1 MPTANELL
9 STEACDDILVVDL
22 ESRKIII
29 PKNVSV
35 LGVEADDETR
45 ILHFQIPRHY
55 CDVDLSEFSIQVHYR
70 NANGKPDMY
79 IVTKATIED
88 ELIKFDWIVGRHA
101 FAKKGNVTFS
111 VCLKDLFEGIVR
123 REFNTTIATL
133 PVLEGLETG
142 PELVS
147 EHTDIFEQLRNETAD
162 NVDNA
167 VDKYFEE
174 NGDKFS
180 GSEIPF
186 LGDNPTGSVD
196 NDTIDTWQNLGS
208 GVAWFS
214 EWNQIN
220 NQPAQYGFVI
230 NYVHETDVFQFFHD
244 QTSGETY
251 IRSGDGINSW
261 FQRWSRIPTAN
272 NDDYISIAGVNAS
285 QMVTASNGENSMTMY
300 TNGIG
305 DGNGNIWIDQAGDVW
320 FKAVHIGS
328 GDDYKEV
335 ATADIATTETPG
347 LVMVNGNNGIGVN
360 TENGNLFI
368 KQASNNEIDGKAH
381 SYKPI
386 TPENLDYAVKAGL
399 VNNTNELS
407 DSERTS
413 VLEWI
418 GAMNSICRR
427 KDDGNVT
434 DLLGCRNGRYL
445 FSNTVAGMP
454 IENEWWFVDV
464 LSSGSTDITVIAH
477 PIITEPKMYVRT
489 CANNVWGSW
498 HQVPVTNS
506 DGELII
512 NGNIKGVYTIG
523 EWLQTTADNHHT
535 NAAEKIAVIDGSGWI
550 YYRTPAE
557 IRSDLNLYTKEEVDA
572 AIAAAIAN
580 L

>member
-1 MPTANELL
+1 MATAYELL
-9 STEACDDILVVDL
+9 SNEACDDILTVDL
-22 ESRKIII
+22 ESRRIII
-29 PKNVSV
+29 PATVEN
-35 LGVEADDETR
+35 LGVESDDSVR
-45 ILHFQIPRHY
+45 VLHFQVPRQY
-55 CDVDLSEFSIQVHYR
+55 CEVDL
-70 NANGKPDMY
+70 
-79 IVTKATIED
+79 ATFGIRVNFKNTSGAGGSYDISNFAIED
-88 ELIKFDWIVGRHA
+88 GMIKFDWLVERPVTVRKGDVVFNVCFREIV
-101 FAKKGNVTFS
+101 N
-111 VCLKDLFEGIVR
+111 DIVE
-123 REFNTTIATL
+123 REFNTAVASL

-142 PELVS
+142 SELVS

-174 NGDKFS
+174 NGDKFG

-261 FQRWSRIPTAN
+261 FRRWSRIP
-272 NDDYISIAGVNAS
+272 
-285 QMVTASNGENSMTMY
+285 
-300 TNGIG
+300 
-305 DGNGNIWIDQAGDVW
+305 
-320 FKAVHIGS
+320 
-328 GDDYKEV
+328 
-335 ATADIATTETPG
+335 TADIATTETPG

-399 VNNTNELS
+399 VNNANELS

-523 EWLQTTADNHHT
+523 EWLQTTADNHRT